1 MLTCL
6 SIQSATETANANIK
20 KALLGY
26 FTINAKTLENGIPE
40 DTVSQI
46 LAMDG
51 LSGRYTL
58 RSYTYATYFDA
69 DGNLL
74 EINTEGAAQ
83 VPEGYENAGRV
94 VANSNSQEDSYFTD
108 GGFEMVEGNPI
119 TTETGSQVLIHEK
132 FAQRNGLAVGD
143 TMLLGNVE
151 DKDKTIPVTVAGI
164 FTNTEEQDSIGMAP
178 SYDLYDN
185 IVFTDLS
192 TASFLLYGT
201 EGTTNVQYGDFYV
214 NDPDELERIM
224 SDVQELDGVDWESCT
239 LTRYDNDYQ
248 NAKESLEG
256 LQNIVFIAIAV
267 VSVICFLVLALF
279 LTLRLRGRIHET
291 GVYLAMGISKGS
303 VLLQYLLEV
312 ILVAAIALVISF
324 GTSTAIS
331 HQIGEQP
338 ALPGD
343 NGNLRNGG
351 PDRGKRN
358 CGRRTHRGFGSCRDR
373 GGCFR
378 RGLRTGVGFRH
389 GVVCGLYRTGGL
401 PDHEDEAQADFVA
414 DGVKEAQYEPQNEFR
429 NTSDFIQHTE
439 MEKRPCWCSVY
450 FWLLPPWCCPG
461 WRLPT
466 LRRNR
471 PRKSGE
477 PPGPALPWR
486 ETYLLVVGQVALMV
500 LIVRRNLYL
509 RKCFRK
515 LRQ

>member
-1 MLTCL
+1 MNLCKRACLYSIRKKGKTLTLLAFLLVMATLMLTCL

-46 LAMDG
+46 LDVDG

-58 RSYTYATYFDA
+58 RSYTYAAYFDA

-74 EINTEGAAQ
+74 EINTDAAR

-94 VANSNSQEDSYFTD
+94 VASSNSREDSYFTD

-119 TTETGSQVLIHEK
+119 ITETGSQVLLHEK
-132 FAQRNGLAVGD
+132 FAQRNGLSVGD

-151 DKDKTIPVTVAGI
+151 DKSQTIPVMVAGN
-164 FTNTEEQDSIGMAP
+164 FTNTEEQDSIGIAP

-214 NDPDELERIM
+214 NDPDKLERIM
-224 SDVQELDGVDWESCT
+224 ADVQELDGVDWESCT

-279 LTLRLRGRIHET
+279 LTLRLRERIHET
-291 GVYLAMGISKGS
+291 GIYLAMGISKGS

-312 ILVAAIALVISF
+312 ILVAAIALMVSF

-331 HQIGEQP
+331 HQIGSSLLSQVTSETCETVDLIGKSEAAEEP
-338 ALPGD
+338 AEDLGLAEIEVAVSAVD
-343 NGNLRNGG
+343 YALVWA
-351 PDRGKRN
+351 
-358 CGRRTHRGFGSCRDR
+358 FGMALC
-373 GGCFR
+373 
-378 RGLRTGVGFRH
+378 
-389 GVVCGLYRTGGL
+389 
-401 PDHEDEAQADFVA
+401 VA
-414 DGVKEAQYEPQNEFR
+414 STVLAA
-429 NTSDFIQHTE
+429 
-439 MEKRPCWCSVY
+439 
-450 FWLLPPWCCPG
+450 CPIMKMK
-461 WRLPT
+461 P
-466 LRRNR
+466 
-471 PRKSGE
+471 KSI
-477 PPGPALPWR
+477 LS
-486 ETYLLVVGQVALMV
+486 QMS
-500 LIVRRNLYL
+500 
-509 RKCFRK
+509 
-515 LRQ
+515 

>member
-1 MLTCL
+1 MNLCKRACLYSIRKKGKTLTLLAFLLVMATLMLTCL
-6 SIQSATETANANIK
+6 SLQSATETANANIK

-46 LAMDG
+46 LDVDG

-58 RSYTYATYFDA
+58 RSYTYAAYFDA

-74 EINTEGAAQ
+74 EINTDAAR
-83 VPEGYENAGRV
+83 VPESYENAGRV
-94 VANSNSQEDSYFTD
+94 VANSNSREDSYFTD

-119 TTETGSQVLIHEK
+119 ITETGSQVLLHEK
-132 FAQRNGLAVGD
+132 FAQRNGLSVGD

-151 DKDKTIPVTVAGI
+151 DKSQTIPVMVAGI
-164 FTNTEEQDSIGMAP
+164 FTNTEEQDSIGIAP

-201 EGTTNVQYGDFYV
+201 EGTTNAQYGDFYV

-224 SDVQELDGVDWESCT
+224 TDVQELDGVDWESCT

-279 LTLRLRGRIHET
+279 LTLRLRERIHET
-291 GVYLAMGISKGS
+291 GIYLAMGISKGS

-312 ILVAAIALVISF
+312 ILVAAIALMVSF

-331 HQIGEQP
+331 HQIGSSLLSQVTSETCETVDLTGKSEAAEEP
-338 ALPGD
+338 AEDLGLAEIEVAVSAVD
-343 NGNLRNGG
+343 YALVWA
-351 PDRGKRN
+351 
-358 CGRRTHRGFGSCRDR
+358 FGMALC
-373 GGCFR
+373 
-378 RGLRTGVGFRH
+378 
-389 GVVCGLYRTGGL
+389 
-401 PDHEDEAQADFVA
+401 VA
-414 DGVKEAQYEPQNEFR
+414 STVLAA
-429 NTSDFIQHTE
+429 
-439 MEKRPCWCSVY
+439 
-450 FWLLPPWCCPG
+450 CPIMKMK
-461 WRLPT
+461 P
-466 LRRNR
+466 
-471 PRKSGE
+471 KSI
-477 PPGPALPWR
+477 LS
-486 ETYLLVVGQVALMV
+486 QMS
-500 LIVRRNLYL
+500 
-509 RKCFRK
+509 
-515 LRQ
+515 

>member
-1 MLTCL
+1 MNLCKRACLYSIRKKGKTLTLLAFLLVMATLMLTCL

-46 LAMDG
+46 LDVDG

-108 GGFEMVEGNPI
+108 GGFEMVEGSPI

-132 FAQRNGLAVGD
+132 FAQRNGLSVGD

-224 SDVQELDGVDWESCT
+224 TDVQELDGVDWENCT

-331 HQIGEQP
+331 HQIGSSLLSQVTSETYETVDLTGESEAAQEPTEDLGLAEIEVAVSAEDYALVWAFGIVLCVASTALASYQHFNCYDDRHNYRCEHGADYPDPLHVHPQP
-338 ALPGD
+338 ETGD
-343 NGNLRNGG
+343 RNPAGGGYRQACGHSPICAGN
-351 PDRGKRN
+351 PADR
-358 CGRRTHRGFGSCRDR
+358 S
-373 GGCFR
+373 
-378 RGLRTGVGFRH
+378 
-389 GVVCGLYRTGGL
+389 GGL
-401 PDHEDEAQADFVA
+401 PA
-414 DGVKEAQYEPQNEFR
+414 GLP
-429 NTSDFIQHTE
+429 IQ
-439 MEKRPCWCSVY
+439 
-450 FWLLPPWCCPG
+450 
-461 WRLPT
+461 
-466 LRRNR
+466 
-471 PRKSGE
+471 
-477 PPGPALPWR
+477 
-486 ETYLLVVGQVALMV
+486 
-500 LIVRRNLYL
+500 
-509 RKCFRK
+509 
-515 LRQ
+515 